1 MSTKDRTTP
10 FTIGFLCGIAIITGI
25 LFAFPRNGFY
35 RSGYHRGVNDC
46 QAGTVQV
53 KVDSTLVIPEP

>member
-1 MSTKDRTTP
+1 MSTKDRATP
-10 FTIGFLCGIAIITGI
+10 FAIGFLCGIAAIVGI
-25 LFAFPRNGFY
+25 LFTFPRNGFY
-35 RSGYHRGVNDC
+35 RSGYHRGVSDC